1 MCPTYEFFCKQCG
14 SFDVIKPSSGNLRE
28 HKCNECGKLGKRV
41 YTVVPHKWSGM
52 QSPTHELDTAMRRVE
67 RNKRIYGPDKA
78 DAMER
83 ENKQRTSQ
91 RVIDPLS

>member
-1 MCPTYEFFCKQCG
+1 MPTYQFFCKKCG
-14 SFDVIKPSSGNLRE
+14 DYDVIMPSSGNLSE
-28 HKCNECGKLGKRV
+28 HKCDECGKISKRV
-41 YTVVPHKWSGM
+41 YTVVPHKWAGM
-52 QSPTHELDTAMRRVE
+52 QSPTHELDTAKRRVE
-67 RNKRIYGPDKA
+67 RNKRIYGPDKT